1 MADPQDTWYVCT
13 TPFVSADPDLPFSGR
28 KGISRVCGTDPVYLH
43 WPQFFEPITSSDRS
57 ERPDVEMAL
66 AVPGRKRGA

>member
-1 MADPQDTWYVCT
+1 MADPHDTWYVCNQ
-13 TPFVSADPDLPFSGR
+13 PFVSADPDFPFSGR
-28 KGISRVCGTDPVYLH
+28 KGVTRVRGTDPVYLR

-57 ERPDVEMAL
+57 VPPPVEEAV